1 MSVSDAEKEELDS
14 ASECGKWGKNE
25 ERKKKRE
32 TGCSVDLRKQEHVKP
47 DNSAVVCYVDLFP
60 LRLSSLKRLDQLIA
74 FPPGHSSEV
83 RVKEV
88 NEDDLAPSCSVC
100 HLAQR

>member
-1 MSVSDAEKEELDS
+1 MK
-14 ASECGKWGKNE
+14 
-25 ERKKKRE
+25 
-32 TGCSVDLRKQEHVKP
+32 T
-47 DNSAVVCYVDLFP
+47 DNSAVVCYVNLFP

-88 NEDDLAPSCSVC
+88 NEDDLAPSCRVC